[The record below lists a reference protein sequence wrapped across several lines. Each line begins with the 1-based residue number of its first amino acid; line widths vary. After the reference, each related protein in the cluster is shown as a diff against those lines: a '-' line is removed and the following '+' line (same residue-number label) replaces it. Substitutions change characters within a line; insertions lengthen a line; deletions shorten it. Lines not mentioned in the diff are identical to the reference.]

1 MSNFIALQT
10 QLASVMETLVHAAV
24 AELGKL
30 VEDSSVFVFSLELTQ
45 GHSED
50 EELSAKV
57 QTESQ
62 NKMTDF
68 ATIMEVLGNEALG
81 KIMKIVDETKFLMD
95 FESKSFKGHRGKK
108 AKPQASILNIL
119 SVGGMAEEHSYGG
132 SGTSAAQ
139 TISMESADVE
149 ELDTPESPL
158 VLAVSVKDEH
168 GQIDLGAIAE
178 SKYKASTCVLTVH
191 KISPYHSINCHLR
204 LYFFMD
210 ILFTDMFYACLTG
223 AADDAFAGNS
233 SSEHQYGMI
242 SDGPLVNP
250 TDILLE
256 TLFAQKKLFICT
268 ECGKSF
274 STQSNLKSHQRL
286 HTGEKPFVCMFCN
299 KAFAHKQSCND
310 HIRTHTGEKPFICGV
325 CGKCFGKQ
333 AHLKTH
339 SIIHTGEKPY
349 SCTVCG
355 KSFNLAQNLSRH
367 QQIHTGEKIFT
378 CLLCGKGFTRAVTL
392 KTHQLIHTGQ
402 KPFKCIQ
409 CEKSFRH
416 AVNLK
421 NHQRIHTGVRPFS
434 CDLCGKTFR
443 QSVNLKIHKR
453 IHTGERPYIC
463 TECGKTFSQQ
473 SSLMSHG
480 RTHSNERPFQCS
492 FCEKRF
498 NNANSLKLHQR
509 IHTGEKPYSCEICG
523 KTFSQGS
530 HLRTHKRH
538 VHAGGKQYICD
549 KCGKRYSDK
558 RNLKMHKCVYAST

>member
-1 MSNFIALQT
+1 MSNLIALQT
-10 QLASVMETLVHAAV
+10 QLASVMDTLVHAAV

-30 VEDSSVFVFSLELTQ
+30 IEDSSVFVFSLERTQ
-45 GHSED
+45 GHCEHD
-50 EELSAKV
+50 KLSAKL

-62 NKMTDF
+62 NKMTHF
-68 ATIMEVLGNEALG
+68 ATLMEVLGSEALG
-81 KIMKIVDETKFLMD
+81 KIIKIMDDTKFLMD
-95 FESKSFKGHRGKK
+95 FESKTFKEHGRKK

-132 SGTSAAQ
+132 TCKTVVQ
-139 TISMESADVE
+139 TVSMQSADVE
-149 ELDTPESPL
+149 EVDTPESPL
-158 VLAVSVKDEH
+158 VLAVSVKDEY
-168 GQIDLGAIAE
+168 GQIHLGAIAE
-178 SKYKASTCVLTVH
+178 
-191 KISPYHSINCHLR
+191 R
-204 LYFFMD
+204 
-210 ILFTDMFYACLTG
+210 
-223 AADDAFAGNS
+223 AADDAFAANS
-233 SSEHQYGMI
+233 SSENQYCMI
-242 SDGPLVNP
+242 SDDPPVNP

-256 TLFAQKKLFICT
+256 SLFAQKKLFICT

-349 SCTVCG
+349 SCSVCG

-402 KPFKCIQ
+402 KPFQ
-409 CEKSFRH
+409 CNQCDKSFRH
-416 AVNLK
+416 SVNLK

-453 IHTGERPYIC
+453 IHTGERPFGC

-473 SSLMSHG
+473 SSLISHG
-480 RTHSNERPFQCS
+480 RTHSSEKPFECS

-498 NNANSLKLHQR
+498 NNTNSLKLHQR
-509 IHTGEKPYSCEICG
+509 IHTGEKPYSCEIC
-523 KTFSQGS
+523 QGS
-530 HLRTHKRH
+530 HLRTHKKH

-558 RNLKMHKCVYAST
+558 RNLKMHKCVYASI